1 MQSTCLNLPA
11 CGHLSARQCSRGAP
25 FKSAPLTTAAVHLK
39 SHALSS
45 HKARQHSHFNRHQ
58 PKRHQP
64 RRTTTCSATSTAI
77 GVGIFFTPSIV
88 AVIYA
93 YFKGKGNVKDG
104 LSRLLTEVTQGY
116 FQPNVGG
123 ESIPVAQGELSDL
136 AGDEPLF
143 KALYQWSVMHNS
155 CMSTHACP
163 ESVMLAHIGSRSC
176 LQTSLQLP
184 CTSAL
189 RMLMHQYR
197 TLQGGRLLVLV
208 QQCKCRFLD
217 SGGVYKLAFGPK
229 AFIVVPDPVV
239 VRHLLKV
246 SLAACLS
253 NATHASPTDAMQY

>member
-11 CGHLSARQCSRGAP
+11 CGHLSARLCSRGAP
-25 FKSAPLTTAAVHLK
+25 SRPAPLTRAAMHLK
-39 SHALSS
+39 SHALSC
-45 HKARQHSHFNRHQ
+45 HKARQHSHFSRPQ
-58 PKRHQP
+58 PRRHQP

-143 KALYQWSVMHNS
+143 KALYQWSVMLYFCTHMHTCLQS
-155 CMSTHACP
+155 ITYYSCICMHACRESLALPSHAYACMS
-163 ESVMLAHIGSRSC
+163 
-176 LQTSLQLP
+176 
-184 CTSAL
+184 
-189 RMLMHQYR
+189 
-197 TLQGGRLLVLV
+197 
-208 QQCKCRFLD
+208 
-217 SGGVYKLAFGPK
+217 
-229 AFIVVPDPVV
+229 
-239 VRHLLKV
+239 
-246 SLAACLS
+246 
-253 NATHASPTDAMQY
+253 